1 MGERVGSGDA
11 RVSRRAWSLVGS
23 IVVIAAIAILAALA
37 GRTEPDI
44 ASARSGNGSAPALSP
59 TGGVPD
65 AGDCEEPTGP
75 LEQVGVDSYVSD
87 GGLAYPPDPGPFESR
102 ADHVL
107 AHTEDDLSRP
117 LHGIFDVGSD
127 HCSVFDLLDE
137 VRTRID
143 EGEGRRCGDGCYD
156 IDLDRDIGMVGGTQG
171 AADDNPLTTWVR
183 IVVENG
189 DDVITAYPI
198 LP

>member
-1 MGERVGSGDA
+1 M
-11 RVSRRAWSLVGS
+11 RVSRKAWSLVAPL
-23 IVVIAAIAILAALA
+23 VVTAAIAILAALA
-37 GRTEPDI
+37 GGTGPDI
-44 ASARSGNGSAPALSP
+44 SGAPSGAGSVPALSP

-65 AGDCEEPTGP
+65 AGSCEEPAGP
-75 LEQVGVDSYVSD
+75 LEKLGVDSYVSE
-87 GGLAYPPDPGPFESR
+87 GGLAYPPDPGRFASR

-107 AHTEDDLSRP
+107 AHTQDDLSRP
-117 LHGIFDVGSD
+117 LHGIFDVASD
-127 HCSVFDLLDE
+127 PCRVFDLLDE
-137 VRTRID
+137 VWTRID

-156 IDLDRDIGMVGGTQG
+156 VDLDRSVGFVGGTQG
-171 AADDNPLTTWVR
+171 AADDHPHTTWVR

>member
-1 MGERVGSGDA
+1 MRS
-11 RVSRRAWSLVGS
+11 RAWSLVAS
-23 IVVIAAIAILAALA
+23 LVVIAAIVILAALA
-37 GRTEPDI
+37 GGTEPDI
-44 ASARSGNGSAPALSP
+44 SGAPSGDGSALSP
-59 TGGVPD
+59 AGAVPD
-65 AGDCEEPTGP
+65 ADGCEEPAGP
-75 LEQVGVDSYVSD
+75 LEQVGVDSYVSE
-87 GGLAYPPDPGPFESR
+87 GGLAYPPDQGRFESR

-107 AHTEDDLSRP
+107 AHTQDDLSRP

-127 HCSVFDLLDE
+127 HCRVFDLLDE
-137 VRTRID
+137 VRARID

-156 IDLDRDIGMVGGTQG
+156 VDLDRSIGMVGGTQG
-171 AADDNPLTTWVR
+171 AADDHPHTTWVR